1 MFNALFGC
9 FPQCF
14 PPAGLSLALICSL
27 KAGRKEE
34 KKSLNCN
41 QSALVSAS
49 SIGAPC
55 SLPSSPVQQF
65 TWQWG
70 LWPRVESG
78 IGTTTKLQAY
88 PWGWGVG
95 GGLPHVHCTQ
105 RGPKSGDIPPR
116 GGCTVPRVCRHWDST
131 SIPTG
136 HLSLALSTAP
146 CLLLPDGDWCRKA
159 EMFGR
164 YFCSV
169 FGMKQEDI
177 FISR

>member
-1 MFNALFGC
+1 M
-9 FPQCF
+9 
-14 PPAGLSLALICSL
+14 
-27 KAGRKEE
+27 
-34 KKSLNCN
+34 
-41 QSALVSAS
+41 
-49 SIGAPC
+49 
-55 SLPSSPVQQF
+55 
-65 TWQWG
+65 
-70 LWPRVESG
+70 
-78 IGTTTKLQAY
+78 
-88 PWGWGVG
+88 
-95 GGLPHVHCTQ
+95 
-105 RGPKSGDIPPR
+105 
-116 GGCTVPRVCRHWDST
+116 PRVCRHWDST